1 MQSNTFFFLTQ
12 MGRVRDSCHLL
23 LELESTVTAGAS
35 ATAQAP
41 AMVLHKPWSRE
52 RFLLK
57 PSSFPVPLPSSPSG
71 RTQVLLMIR
80 ESSSPL
86 ERKRSPRRRKRRR
99 RKRRTRRIKGKMMA
113 RSNKER
119 LTTIL
124 QRSTYV
130 CSKRWQKEKTKNT
143 ENVKRERS
151 FYIPHLPIQVPD
163 RTEFVLYAWT

>member
-1 MQSNTFFFLTQ
+1 
-12 MGRVRDSCHLL
+12 MGRERDSCPLL

-35 ATAQAP
+35 ATVQAP
-41 AMVLHKPWSRE
+41 VMVLHKPWSRE

-57 PSSFPVPLPSSPSG
+57 PSSFPAPLPSSPSG

-80 ESSSPL
+80 ASSSPL

-113 RSNKER
+113 RSNEES

-151 FYIPHLPIQVPD
+151 FYIPYLPIQVPD